1 MSSLS
6 ILRRNYTPPNSVD
19 KRALKT
25 KVDQEVAQFLANGG
39 IIQKIPTGLSVGHS
53 GITRA
58 NRQVNPAP
66 TYGTG
71 ENNG

>member
-1 MSSLS
+1 
-6 ILRRNYTPPNSVD
+6 
-19 KRALKT
+19 
-25 KVDQEVAQFLANGG
+25 LANGG

-66 TYGTG
+66 TYGIG
-71 ENNG
+71 EING